1 MYNNSHRRSSLDMFS
16 NINTPNKAMP
26 ERSLTQQRSKVKL
39 LNNIVKDQL
48 QKIDNKIRRSF
59 DIN

>member
-1 MYNNSHRRSSLDMFS
+1 MFS